1 MTIGEKINK
10 LRKER
15 GWSQQSLAKQLGT
28 SGPVIGRYER
38 GEMMPSVEVA
48 GKLADAFG
56 VTLDYLVDTTGNI
69 AEIKDKSMLA
79 RLADIERLDSEDK
92 KTIIKVVDSLLR
104 DAKAKQAYMATA

>member
-1 MTIGEKINK
+1 MTIGEKISK
-10 LRKER
+10 LRKEC

-38 GEMMPSVEVA
+38 GEMVPSVEVA
-48 GKLADAFG
+48 GKLAAAFG
-56 VTLDYLVDTTGNI
+56 ITLDYLVDTTGSI
-69 AEIKDKSMLA
+69 AEIKDKSMLV

-104 DAKAKQAYMATA
+104 DAKAKQAYMTTT